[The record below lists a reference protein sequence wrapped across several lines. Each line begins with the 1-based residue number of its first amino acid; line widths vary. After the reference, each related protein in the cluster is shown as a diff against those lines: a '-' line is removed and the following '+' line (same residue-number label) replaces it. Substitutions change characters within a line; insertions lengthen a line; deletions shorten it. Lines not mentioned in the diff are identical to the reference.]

1 MYFCAFS
8 GIKNVVF
15 FFSALVTQEKRKAKS
30 KAKAKGKEED
40 EDSDESNDETV
51 TSSQVA
57 STTSQEW
64 IAEHRSIVDKR
75 LCPAV
80 VYWIALTTPNGA
92 PANPLTVHRA
102 LHECGVET
110 LAHQVRK
117 ILS

>member
-1 MYFCAFS
+1 MA
-8 GIKNVVF
+8 F
-15 FFSALVTQEKRKAKS
+15 FFSAVATQEKRKAKS

-80 VYWIALTTPNGA
+80 VYWITLTTPYGA
-92 PANPLTVHRA
+92 PANSLTVHRA

-110 LAHQVRK
+110 HIRYVKFCLNRT
-117 ILS
+117 LSHSV

>member
-1 MYFCAFS
+1 MWHSF
-8 GIKNVVF
+8 
-15 FFSALVTQEKRKAKS
+15 LVPWQLKKKRKAKS

>member
-1 MYFCAFS
+1 MA
-8 GIKNVVF
+8 F
-15 FFSALVTQEKRKAKS
+15 FFSAVATQEKRKAKS

-51 TSSQVA
+51 TSSHDQVA

>member
-1 MYFCAFS
+1 MA
-8 GIKNVVF
+8 F
-15 FFSALVTQEKRKAKS
+15 FFSAVATQEKRKAKS
-30 KAKAKGKEED
+30 KAKAKGKEEN

-57 STTSQEW
+57 SKTSQEW
-64 IAEHRSIVDKR
+64 IAEHHSIVDKK

-80 VYWIALTTPNGA
+80 VYWIALTPPNGA
-92 PANPLTVHRA
+92 PADPLTVHRA

-110 LAHQVRK
+110 PAHQVRK